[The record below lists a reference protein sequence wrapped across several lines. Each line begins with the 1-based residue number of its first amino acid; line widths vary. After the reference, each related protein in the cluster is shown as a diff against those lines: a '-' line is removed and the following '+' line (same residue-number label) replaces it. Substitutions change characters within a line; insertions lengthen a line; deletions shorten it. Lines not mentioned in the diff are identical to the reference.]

1 VIRSQLQVPEPW
13 SGELEHAL
21 ILFLSSNPSISTAE
35 IYPRWAWPDEE
46 IADFFGRRFDGGRRR
61 WIKDGKKSLRADG
74 SYGRATAF
82 WAAVR
87 KRAIELLQREVRP
100 GVDYALT
107 KIVHCKSKSEIGVAE
122 AKKRCV
128 PRYLRRVL
136 TSAAARVIVVLGK
149 PARQAVQ
156 EEFGIPYGALAYGPK
171 GCAAGNECWPSCRI
185 RITAARA
192 PLLPVCRPIS
202 WWFCARFCGGSAA

>member
-21 ILFLSSNPSISTAE
+21 ILILSSNPSISTAE
-35 IYPRWAWPDEE
+35 IYPRWEWPDEE
-46 IADFFGRRFDGGRRR
+46 IADFFGRRFGGGRRQ
-61 WIKDGKKSLRADG
+61 WIKDGTKSLRPDG

-87 KRAIELLQREVRP
+87 QRAIELLQREVRP

-107 KIVHCKSKSEIGVAE
+107 EIVHCKSKSEIGVAE

-136 TSAAARVIVVLGK
+136 ALAAAKVIVVLGK
-149 PARQAVQ
+149 PARQAAQ
-156 EEFGIPYGALAYGPK
+156 EEFGIPEDAVVYGPQALCGRERMLAFLPHTNYRGPRTFA
-171 GCAAGNECWPSCRI
+171 GCLPAGKLEILRSF
-185 RITAARA
+185 
-192 PLLPVCRPIS
+192 LL
-202 WWFCARFCGGSAA
+202 